1 MIIPIILDSYTTSK
15 KDEVECSIRLISEEV
30 LGDAQLLKEFKIADG
45 VKFSLSLSKGMDTLD
60 KKNGELIQDSVQADD
75 SDFLAALRLASH
87 KLDKMADEAW
97 AEFDAGNAKILP

>member
-1 MIIPIILDSYTTSK
+1 MVISSFLDLYTTIK
-15 KDEVECSIRLISEEV
+15 KEEVENVFRLTSMQV
-30 LGDAQLLKEFKIADG
+30 LGEAQPLTEFMSAGEMKI
-45 VKFSLSLSKGMDTLD
+45 SLSLSKGMDTLD
-60 KKNGELIQDSVQADD
+60 KKNGEIIQDSVEADD